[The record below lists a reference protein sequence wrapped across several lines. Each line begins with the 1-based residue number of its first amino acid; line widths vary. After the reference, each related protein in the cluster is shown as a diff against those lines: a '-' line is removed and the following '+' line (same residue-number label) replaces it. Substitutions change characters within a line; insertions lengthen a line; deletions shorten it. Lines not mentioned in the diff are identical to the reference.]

1 MSDLANPPSASSAS
15 VDVTDSLSGLGAQ
28 NIALQLRD
36 ARADVKRFAQGS
48 DNALFEPGDVEGMS
62 LIERHTVA
70 LRVGVIA
77 GDSAIVARHRAALAA
92 FAVEQAQLHAVE
104 TGAHDVLPLRM
115 AAALR
120 FAETITR
127 QPRDAT
133 PSDMEVLAS
142 AGFDARGIVTLAQLV
157 AYLSFQVRLLAGL
170 RALGGAK

>member
-1 MSDLANPPSASSAS
+1 
-15 VDVTDSLSGLGAQ
+15 
-28 NIALQLRD
+28 
-36 ARADVKRFAQGS
+36 
-48 DNALFEPGDVEGMS
+48 
-62 LIERHTVA
+62 
-70 LRVGVIA
+70 
-77 GDSAIVARHRAALAA
+77 
-92 FAVEQAQLHAVE
+92 
-104 TGAHDVLPLRM
+104 M

-133 PSDMEVLAS
+133 PSAMDALSS

>member
-1 MSDLANPPSASSAS
+1 MI
-15 VDVTDSLSGLGAQ
+15 DVLSGLGV
-28 NIALQLRD
+28 NDFPLRLRE
-36 ARADVKRFAQGS
+36 ARPDVKRLVQAS
-48 DNALFEPGDVEGMS
+48 DRAIFDPGDVGGMS
-62 LIERHTVA
+62 LVERHAVA
-70 LRVGVIA
+70 LRIGVIA
-77 GDSAIVARHRAALAA
+77 GDSAIVARHRAALAVL
-92 FAVEQAQLHAVE
+92 AVEQAQLHAVE

-133 PSDMEVLAS
+133 PSDMDALSS